1 MKTVTKVVDGVI
13 KTLMATS
20 AFVLFL
26 VTFLQVVFR
35 FILKSPL
42 AWSQDV
48 IRSALLTSFSGCR
61 LV

>member
-42 AWSQDV
+42 AWSQE
-48 IRSALLTSFSGCR
+48 
-61 LV
+61 